1 MPDRKVH
8 FSDHIQV
15 KEMSIDRAAHV
26 QEVKAPKNVIQIVD
40 SNPVVSPKNSVNTID
55 VSPEVSTG
63 TSNSM
68 WLWIGIIIVVI
79 LFLLYLFLSGRKSM
93 NFIR

>member
-26 QEVKAPKNVIQIVD
+26 QEVKAPRNLIRIVD
-40 SNPVVSPKNSVNTID
+40 SNPVVSPKNSVKI
-55 VSPEVSTG
+55 VGAPSKVSTG
-63 TSNSM
+63 TSNQR
-68 WLWIGIIIVVI
+68 WIWIG
-79 LFLLYLFLSGRKSM
+79 SQSW
-93 NFIR
+93 